1 RSSDLVE
8 GPGFAVGLLAD
19 GVEEAAGMAPLALD
33 DRLRGARDAYQ
44 AGVRDM
50 SISVAVN
57 DDIAGPRLGHDAI
70 VVVGQDG
77 IDRLVADPEMA
88 IGKDPAMAVVRRI
101 RRAGADDGLRVRSN
115 EALFGQGE
123 PVSGQFVGRAREQRQ
138 RLAAV

>member
-1 RSSDLVE
+1 SARSARGTRALVLCLAGGSMTRRPWRRELLGDAVGGEVGIADANEMALARAAVE

-57 DDIAGPRLGHDAI
+57 DDIAGPRLGRDAI
-70 VVVGQDG
+70 VVVG
-77 IDRLVADPEMA
+77 
-88 IGKDPAMAVVRRI
+88 
-101 RRAGADDGLRVRSN
+101 
-115 EALFGQGE
+115 
-123 PVSGQFVGRAREQRQ
+123 
-138 RLAAV
+138 